1 MTLAVAQTALDQFS
15 DRGWVIFNHVL
26 GEEARRTV
34 LGRVEQ
40 IAIDAAGARNL
51 LDLDWCASLARDL
64 RRHPAIAP
72 LLIGDGESMVA
83 VQCTLFEKSG
93 DKNWLVGLHQDLSI
107 PVAAKVE
114 HRELTGWSLKEGI
127 CFVQPPARVLNRMIA
142 IRLHL
147 DPCGPQ
153 DGPLKVVSS
162 SHDRGRLD
170 DNAIS
175 ALRQSEGE
183 TVCSVGAGDALLLRP
198 LLLHASSKSRGIS
211 RRRVLHFLFGP
222 PLLPC
227 DLKWHNA
234 IT

>member
-1 MTLAVAQTALDQFS
+1 LAAVETARDQFI
-15 DRGWVIFNHVL
+15 DRGWAILEHVL
-26 GEEARRTV
+26 DGEECRNV
-34 LGRVEQ
+34 LNRVEQ
-40 IAIDAAGARNL
+40 IAIDAAGVRNL
-51 LDLDWCASLARDL
+51 LDCDWCASLARDL
-64 RRHPAIAP
+64 RSHPAIAP
-72 LLIGDGESMVA
+72 LLTGDGESMVA

-107 PVAAKVE
+107 PVADKIE
-114 HRELTGWSLKEGI
+114 HPELAGWSRKEGI
-127 CFVQPPARVLNRMIA
+127 WFVQPPARVLSRLIA

-153 DGPLKVVSS
+153 DGPLKVVSR

-170 DNAIS
+170 DDAIS

-198 LLLHASSKSRGIS
+198 LLLHASSKSSGIS

-222 PLLPC
+222 PQLPC
-227 DLKWHNA
+227 GLKWHNA
-234 IT
+234 IA